1 MAGNKNSGRR
11 AYRPSDEDR
20 EKVRVLKA
28 CGMSTA
34 AIAEAVGVSFKT
46 LQNHFSEDLEVGA
59 AKVKA
64 EVLMARH
71 RSAMGGNVSAQNKMI
86 EAMGLVPPPAPKV
99 EKAKKMGKKEQL
111 EIDAQTPPV
120 DTSWGELLH

>member
-1 MAGNKNSGRR
+1 MAGNKNSGRKPFK
-11 AYRPSDEDR
+11 PSAEDR

-28 CGMSTA
+28 CGMSHLGIA
-34 AIAEAVGVSFKT
+34 AALGISTPSLLK
-46 LQNHFSEDLEVGA
+46 HFPEDLEIGA

-86 EAMGLVPPPAPKV
+86 EAMGLVSPPAKAQ
-99 EKAKKMGKKEQL
+99 EKPKKMGKKEQL
-111 EIDAQTPPV
+111 EIEAQTPPV
-120 DTSWGELLH
+120 DTGWDGLLN